1 MISFRKRFLKLFSV
15 MYSEERGTT
24 KLAKIKEQEIFVNP
38 YVIQM
43 DKFAD
48 SLQHLSKTFLNM
60 EAYKGTL
67 SREEIDE
74 MFEKVTGNVC
84 AGCERRGECLGE
96 KHSVTYQMMYEIL
109 CAAEEYGAEL
119 NMELKRRLKRQCLFA
134 PRFLRESLEEF
145 ENAKQILMLNHR
157 LVQARDGYARQLT
170 SFYKMIQY
178 TTREL
183 DAGIFQDDHLEKRI
197 KAALKKENVKLLS
210 VVFYMTQQGKY
221 EVHLTVKAMKG
232 RVVLAKDVAFLVGK
246 CIGRTM
252 IPRQGERLVIG
263 EEYGTIAC
271 MEGAKFQTLQG
282 VARIGKGLEEI
293 SGDTFLMKDLPGG
306 RKGVALSDGM
316 GSGEEAFRDST
327 MVVEMLEELLEAGF
341 PVETAVQMMNT
352 ALVTGR
358 EEVKFCTLD
367 VCLFDLYQG
376 SCEFVKAGASATF
389 IKRKKE
395 VEKIESTT
403 LPIGVVQN
411 IELDREE
418 RNLESG
424 EYVIMVT
431 DGVMDALPEGAQE
444 EKLVE
449 FIRETDIVNPTE
461 FARGILSQVLKSSGG
476 MPMDDMTVLVIGIW
490 GLS

>member
-1 MISFRKRFLKLFSV
+1 M
-15 MYSEERGTT
+15 
-24 KLAKIKEQEIFVNP
+24 AKIKEQEIFVNP

-109 CAAEEYGAEL
+109 CAA
-119 NMELKRRLKRQCLFA
+119 
-134 PRFLRESLEEF
+134 RFLRESLEEF
-145 ENAKQILMLNHR
+145 ENAKQILMWNHR
-157 LVQARDGYARQLT
+157 LVQAREGYARQLT
-170 SFYKMIQY
+170 SFAKMIQY

-395 VEKIESTT
+395 VETIESTT

-444 EKLVE
+444 EKIVE